1 MLEVTRADTGDRFAM
16 KAIRKH
22 GSPSGSANAKVV
34 QQAQLERRILSRIS
48 HPFIIDLHC
57 AFQVRPPRIAPHLP
71 VSRHISH
78 PLIIH
83 LHCASQ
89 THDKL
94 LLVLEICPGGD
105 LKAHVSR
112 CGRFPP
118 EVAAFCAAQAY
129 APAVATKPTVV
140 RSPRPSP
147 LP

>member
-22 GSPSGSANAKVV
+22 GSSSGSANAKVV

-57 AFQVRPPRIAPHLP
+57 AFQ
-71 VSRHISH
+71 
-78 PLIIH
+78 
-83 LHCASQ
+83 

-94 LLVLEICPGGD
+94 LLVLELCPGGD
-105 LKAHVSR
+105 LKQHMSR

-118 EVAAFCAAQAY
+118 EVAAFCAA
-129 APAVATKPTVV
+129 
-140 RSPRPSP
+140 
-147 LP
+147 